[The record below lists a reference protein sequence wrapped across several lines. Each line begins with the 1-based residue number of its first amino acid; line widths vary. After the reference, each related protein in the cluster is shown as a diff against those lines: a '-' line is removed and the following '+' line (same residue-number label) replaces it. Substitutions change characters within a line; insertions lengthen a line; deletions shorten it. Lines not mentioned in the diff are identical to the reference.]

1 MKDRAGLGRVFAY
14 KGTITSVNKPKGGVF
29 ENVEILPGHDF
40 PKETQGVPPG
50 EWLQAEVAQN
60 DNDLDRVGPARGVAR
75 AGARR
80 RLAYSAFALLAEQD
94 DRRVGPGAQA
104 HPARAREA
112 REGLRRRHA
121 HVLAAGQAIVTCRR
135 RRPRRP
141 ARLVPVRLVAAPVD
155 VYVKVGKGA
164 PLPQSQAAE
173 AQKIF
178 DVFDRGISSGQVQP
192 IDWLYDSLQAGKMLP
207 LPKKEPQMQLDS
219 ADLENNLMAHGT
231 PVQVRPYDDD
241 ELHVQRH
248 RLVQEALSMVPGME
262 QIVAIVEQHI
272 QEHLQNAQAK
282 QQQQVGMQNGNGPNA
297 AGFGA
302 QGAAMSERRESVAGP
317 RRRRPRPREAPD
329 GAPLLE
335 PALAGAAEHA
345 RGMSTQRPTDA

>member
-1 MKDRAGLGRVFAY
+1 MRTY
-14 KGTITSVNKPKGGVF
+14 W
-29 ENVEILPGHDF
+29 LPG
-40 PKETQGVPPG
+40 KRVT
-50 EWLQAEVAQN
+50 VAG
-60 DNDLDRVGPARGVAR
+60 DDPDDLLDSY
-75 AGARR
+75 
-80 RLAYSAFALLAEQD
+80 LFDSSQL
-94 DRRVGPGAQA
+94 
-104 HPARAREA
+104 
-112 REGLRRRHA
+112 
-121 HVLAAGQAIVTCRR
+121 
-135 RRPRRP
+135 
-141 ARLVPVRLVAAPVD
+141 PVD

-164 PLPQSQAAE
+164 PLPTSQAAE
-173 AQKIF
+173 AQKMF

-262 QIVAIVEQHI
+262 EIVALVEQHI
-272 QEHLQNAQAK
+272 QEHLMNAQAK

-302 QGAAMSERRESVAGP
+302 QGAAMSNGANQAQGP
-317 RRRRPRPREAPD
+317 GGGGPDLAKLQMALRFSNRHSPAP
-329 GAPLLE
+329 PNTR
-335 PALAGAAEHA
+335 AA
-345 RGMSTQRPTDA
+345 